1 MRQSNTVTATTIAT
15 LSTKISSR
23 VRSVMAVRSR
33 LAEAALEIK
42 DRTRL
47 ETVRV
52 TRVPSP
58 GLCEISTRTLPCSK
72 AWAAPRRRRAPG
84 GAIVVRTRSGPS

>member
-47 ETVRV
+47 ETV
-52 TRVPSP
+52 
-58 GLCEISTRTLPCSK
+58 G
-72 AWAAPRRRRAPG
+72 
-84 GAIVVRTRSGPS
+84 